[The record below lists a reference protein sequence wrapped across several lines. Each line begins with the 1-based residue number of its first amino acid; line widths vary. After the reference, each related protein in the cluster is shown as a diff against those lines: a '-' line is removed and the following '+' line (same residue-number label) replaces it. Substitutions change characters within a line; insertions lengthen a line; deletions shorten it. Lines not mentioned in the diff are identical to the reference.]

1 MILENIL
8 ILIII
13 FHQSIQNFT
22 YLLKHNVFEQNNT
35 LFNNKGKILKN
46 FKIVNTI
53 KNELIHLMKYIGIV
67 DSCFSNKYLF
77 DNKKGSFTN
86 YSKSHKPYIQAI
98 QFCHPYLDNAVR
110 NDICLNGNNMLI
122 TGPNAAGKST
132 FIKSIMLNVIMS
144 TNIRNFKCRIIYN
157 IYFP

>member
-1 MILENIL
+1 
-8 ILIII
+8 
-13 FHQSIQNFT
+13 
-22 YLLKHNVFEQNNT
+22 
-35 LFNNKGKILKN
+35 
-46 FKIVNTI
+46 
-53 KNELIHLMKYIGIV
+53 MKYIGIV

-77 DNKKGSFTN
+77 DNKKYSFTN

-132 FIKSIMLNVIMS
+132 FIKSIKCYYES
-144 TNIRNFKCRIIYN
+144 NIRNIKCRIIYN
-157 IYFP
+157 SYFP